1 MLQRCVAG
9 DADLESSMLISDS
22 MPLLW
27 LIYALL
33 SLVVLA
39 TGYMAIRFLPRLPR
53 LAIVGAVA
61 GALWMPTRFR
71 LPLLEEGEFYTG
83 FAPSVVI
90 AGITFLQRDVSTM
103 TTALILLILGIAL
116 GTLAGV
122 TLWWLGRDGAPAE
135 ASESPPKRPERPPS
149 TQRREPVIG

>member
-1 MLQRCVAG
+1 
-9 DADLESSMLISDS
+9 MLISDS
-22 MPLLW
+22 IPLLW
-27 LIYALL
+27 LIYAVL

-53 LAIVGAVA
+53 LVIVGAVA

-71 LPLLEEGEFYTG
+71 LPLLEEGEFYSG

-103 TTALILLILGIAL
+103 TTALILLVLGIGL

-122 TLWWLGRDGAPAE
+122 ALWWFGRGDAPVE
-135 ASESPPKRPERPPS
+135 ARKSPPERPERPPA
-149 TQRREPVIG
+149 TERREPVIG